1 MVTSVG
7 TSASMQSLK
16 AAIAAVTMQRAM
28 NADAITVST
37 LLASIVMHQGVG
49 ASGVGGNVDIKTESR
64 RAGADPKTR
73 FRKAPG

>member
-7 TSASMQSLK
+7 TSASLQSLR

-37 LLASIVMHQGVG
+37 LLASIVIPRTIGVAGVG
-49 ASGVGGNVDIKTESR
+49 ENVDIQ
-64 RAGADPKTR
+64 A
-73 FRKAPG
+73 